1 MSSSHQP
8 TPLIAWDDMLIQ
20 PTLWRQLLQRY
31 HTEMLGLPSWH
42 LTHGAPWVI
51 GVGEGSSFNAFR
63 LAQYQ
68 WHRWHPKLRV
78 TSLRPWE
85 LQTQLTLWEPRQ
97 LEQGLWLP
105 ISQSAR
111 TASLR
116 EAWQQLS
123 RSRRNPLLPLGGIL
137 LTNGQDEDI
146 ASFHASPYK
155 GCSHTWHLQAG
166 TEPAIAATKTFTG
179 TLLSLWLLGLH
190 QARLG
195 DDWPKQ
201 RFAVIED
208 RLLALADAVEAW
220 LPRQAHPDV
229 GTLALVEALAGVVE
243 YHPTVILLSNGPLVW
258 GLAEAALKLTETTR
272 QPVLYHHS
280 ENFKHGPKAMM
291 SGHPTRQEA
300 PCMVYVVPHTLP
312 EAERLFSDA
321 AQHFSEVEA
330 LKGQGAAYPKRLW
343 LRFANSAPLPAA
355 YATEPCMIL
364 PAVGKTREALLL
376 MIVAFQ
382 VLGYH
387 IAKQLHLQ
395 ADGLSKAVE

>member
-1 MSSSHQP
+1 MTASSP
-8 TPLIAWDDMLIQ
+8 TPLIAWDDMLVQ
-20 PTLWRQLLQRY
+20 ATLWRTLLERY
-31 HTEMLGLPSWH
+31 HSAMPDLPSWQ

-63 LAQYQ
+63 LAHYQ
-68 WHRWHPKLRV
+68 WQRWHPKLRV
-78 TSLRPWE
+78 TALRPWE
-85 LQTQLTLWEPRQ
+85 LQTQLRLWEPRQ

-116 EAWQQLS
+116 EAWQALS
-123 RSRRNPLLPLGGIL
+123 RSRRNPLLPLAGVL
-137 LTNGQDEDI
+137 MTNGLPDDV
-146 ASFHASPYK
+146 AAFHASPTK

-166 TEPAIAATKTFTG
+166 TESAIAATKTFTA

-190 QARLG
+190 QARLEA
-195 DDWPKQ
+195 DWPKQ
-201 RFAVIED
+201 RFVVIEE
-208 RLLALADAVEAW
+208 RLHQLADAVEAW
-220 LPRQAHPDV
+220 LPAEATPSAQ
-229 GTLALVEALAGVVE
+229 LAPLVNALAGVDE
-243 YHPTVILLSNGPLVW
+243 YHPTVVLLSNGPLVW

-280 ENFKHGPKAMM
+280 ENFKHGPKAMI

-312 EAERLFSDA
+312 EAERLFKDA
-321 AQHFSEVEA
+321 ALHFSEVEG

-343 LRFANSAPLPAA
+343 LRFANSAPLPEA
-355 YATEPCMIL
+355 YQGEPCMTM
-364 PAVGKTREALLL
+364 PPVSKTREALLL

-382 VLGYH
+382 LLGYH
-387 IAKQLHLQ
+387 IAQSLGLQ
-395 ADGLSKAVE
+395 AGGLSKAVD